1 MLFIN
6 IDTTEYLVAMAKY
19 PGEISAEIRKALK
32 DGATLLI
39 DESRQLFDEHYDTHT
54 GNAARSIQIDES
66 KTTPTS
72 VTVGINLGVAPYG
85 EYLHEGTKD
94 HMVKPKN
101 AKALHWVGGGSSF
114 FSKGHMV
121 SGIEKYQFIHL
132 AVKNV
137 EEKIVACVES
147 HIRLALAKVGL
158 AE

>member
-1 MLFIN
+1 MFN
-6 IDTTEYLVAMAKY
+6 
-19 PGEISAEIRKALK
+19 
-32 DGATLLI
+32 
-39 DESRQLFDEHYDTHT
+39 EHYETHT
-54 GNAARSIQIDES
+54 GNAARSIQIVES

-72 VTVGINLGVAPYG
+72 VTVGINLDVASYG

-94 HMVKPKN
+94 HMVKPKK
-101 AKALHWVGGGSSF
+101 AKALHWVGGGASM

-132 AVKNV
+132 AAKNA